1 MLTCDWLQGVIE
13 SPLYPLLLYS
23 AEPFTYRWTVVAAAG
38 TRIEITFTEFDLE
51 HSHGCYYSHLAVYD
65 GDSEAGRKLFQDCRL
80 ASASGPRLV
89 TSSNAAH
96 VVLVGDN
103 VHYGLKFR
111 LQWRQV
117 SEAAASLG
125 PAASSSVN
133 CGGDLAL
140 DPGGNVTR
148 LVSPGWPASYPP
160 SLRCEW
166 VVSTEAGSRVQ
177 LRIHEVSLE
186 ASYYGCPYDR

>member
-1 MLTCDWLQGVIE
+1 M
-13 SPLYPLLLYS
+13 
-23 AEPFTYRWTVVAAAG
+23 
-38 TRIEITFTEFDLE
+38 
-51 HSHGCYYSHLAVYD
+51 YD
-65 GDSEAGRKLFQDCRL
+65 GDSEAGRRLFQDCRL
-80 ASASGPRLV
+80 DSASG
-89 TSSNAAH
+89 NAAH
-96 VVLVGDN
+96 M

-117 SEAAASLG
+117 SEAAASLD

-166 VVSTEAGSRVQ
+166 VVSTESGSRVQ